1 MSVFVPEPAAAQ
13 PVPTHT
19 TALHCVLI
27 RVVPIPVHETPL
39 WEYARV
45 FVPAP
50 PAIHIEPFHA
60 AQLPVVE
67 NGAELATHVVPLLEK
82 ALKFVPEPR
91 ASTKLLSGWTVSSLA
106 DTFAICVLATRRAA
120 KAYAPFVPARLEP
133 LCTGNHVIPSVE

>member
-1 MSVFVPEPAAAQ
+1 MFVPEPAAAQ

-19 TALHCVLI
+19 TALHWVLI
-27 RVVPIPVHETPL
+27 RVVPIPVHETPF

-106 DTFAICVLATRRAA
+106 DTLATCVLGRRRDPME
-120 KAYAPFVPARLEP
+120 YAPLRPLSVEP
-133 LCTGNHVIPSVE
+133 VCTGNHVIPSME